1 MAQATATVPEQARA
15 GHCCQGG
22 PGQGLPQV
30 QRGLSLT
37 CSQTLRR
44 FKGQFSRQVNS
55 RDERRAGGGESPTR
69 QKMSHC
75 STHPGSAGSFHCGL
89 RRRWGGVPRAVASTE
104 NAVNSHKAS
113 STLSRESVACA
124 PLSPTSA
131 RASGAQGAD
140 QHLGEQLHPQVRV

>member
-55 RDERRAGGGESPTR
+55 RDEKRAGRGESPR
-69 QKMSHC
+69 QKMSQCSNPSRLCWVISLQSSEKVGRCAQGCGINRKCSQQSQGQLYALLSKCGLC
-75 STHPGSAGSFHCGL
+75 STIPHLCLGLGGSG
-89 RRRWGGVPRAVASTE
+89 R
-104 NAVNSHKAS
+104 
-113 STLSRESVACA
+113 
-124 PLSPTSA
+124 
-131 RASGAQGAD
+131 
-140 QHLGEQLHPQVRV
+140 